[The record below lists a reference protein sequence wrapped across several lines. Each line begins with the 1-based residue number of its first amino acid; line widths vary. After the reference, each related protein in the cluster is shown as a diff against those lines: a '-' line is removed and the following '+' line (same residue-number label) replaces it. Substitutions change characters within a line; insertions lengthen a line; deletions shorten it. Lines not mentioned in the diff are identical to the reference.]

1 MLFWFW
7 KSRQREQAPALRSQ
21 TSFEHIIRDRE
32 DYEEIVKYIIW
43 KDCRATAIIARRPIF
58 IFIDWPICNYA
69 KPHPCCFDFGNRGGA
84 SPRPTI
90 TNTVWVFLRQEH
102 HALRFRGVIIQNINL
117 FLYVLSF
124 VLSCSELNRKSFLFL
139 QCSALSPK
147 TYIYLR
153 GTQCSDDAQNGS
165 SVLQLCEECC
175 FLSCGR

>member
-1 MLFWFW
+1 MRKSWNILFG
-7 KSRQREQAPALRSQ
+7 KIAEQRLLL
-21 TSFEHIIRDRE
+21 FEAQYIYLSIDQYVIMPNHIHVVLIL
-32 DYEEIVKYIIW
+32 EIK
-43 KDCRATAIIARRPIF
+43 AA
-58 IFIDWPICNYA
+58 
-69 KPHPCCFDFGNRGGA
+69 GA

-102 HALRFRGVIIQNINL
+102 HALRFRDVIIQNINL

-153 GTQCSDDAQNGS
+153 GTQCSDDAQNGN